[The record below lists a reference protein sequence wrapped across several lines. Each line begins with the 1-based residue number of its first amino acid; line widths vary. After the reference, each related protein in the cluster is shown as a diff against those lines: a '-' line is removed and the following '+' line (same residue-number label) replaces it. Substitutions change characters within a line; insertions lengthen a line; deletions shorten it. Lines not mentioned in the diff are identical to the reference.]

1 MTAIGGIGHTLP
13 FLIPEFHAAMVVA
26 IAVVLVEL
34 LAISWIRHR
43 YMDTP
48 PLTAAVQV
56 GLGGVLVFVTGLL
69 IGSS

>member
-1 MTAIGGIGHTLP
+1 M
-13 FLIPEFHAAMVVA
+13 
-26 IAVVLVEL
+26 AVVLVEL
-34 LAISWIRHR
+34 AAISWIRHR

-48 PLTAAVQV
+48 PVTAAVQV